1 MSFVFNPSSTVYRQC
16 TGFIFGWLMWSVHLT
31 HFICFILFIFCS
43 HTEQIVIDWPVC
55 ATFLAATFLAE
66 FYLVQLHSCYIGQWF
81 LRMVISIYIYIFL
94 FVCLLWHLTVC
105 YWLTSLCHIPGSH
118 IPGSH
123 IPGWVFFCTAPQLLH
138 WPVISKEADFNYF
151 FICCSHI

>member
-1 MSFVFNPSSTVYRQC
+1 MFNPSSTVYRRC

-31 HFICFILFIFCS
+31 HCIYFYLFYLIFFFFFWLAHWTVCYWLTSLCHIPGSHIPGRVFFSAAPQLLHWSVISKNGNFNLCLFINF
-43 HTEQIVIDWPVC
+43 
-55 ATFLAATFLAE
+55 FF
-66 FYLVQLHSCYIGQWF
+66 F
-81 LRMVISIYIYIFL
+81 
-94 FVCLLWHLTVC
+94 LLWHLAVC

-138 WPVISKEADFNYF
+138 WPVISKKADFN
-151 FICCSHI
+151 